1 MNRRVSA
8 AGKPASG
15 ARPTRGRVR
24 AALLALIGVLFLV
37 SIPWYRPTDSPPRLV
52 LGLPDWVL
60 VAIVCYVFIA
70 LLNAVAW
77 LLTDVPDPEPD
88 DPGREP

>member
-1 MNRRVSA
+1 
-8 AGKPASG
+8 
-15 ARPTRGRVR
+15 
-24 AALLALIGVLFLV
+24 
-37 SIPWYRPTDSPPRLV
+37 
-52 LGLPDWVL
+52 LPDWVL

-70 LLNAVAW
+70 LLNAIAW